1 MSENPKCN
9 SQIMDLLTHKASLKQ
24 EIFRKGKDYFNSL
37 KKVAEQI
44 ATDLDCEVCE
54 VDEAVKISYKVEGT
68 YEFELQ
74 FGGDLLLFNMHTNV
88 FTFDKKHKIHRTG
101 YVREDG
107 DRAYFC
113 MINIYNFLADS
124 LKYNRRD
131 DEGILLGRI
140 FINREGHFFVEGPK
154 QIGFLFNHL
163 ETQVTNEESL
173 KMIVEAI
180 MIYSLEYDLTVP
192 DYRSVMQVSVRQVQA
207 MSDEL
212 QLKTAK
218 KVELGYYSRMQKD

>member
-1 MSENPKCN
+1 ME
-9 SQIMDLLTHKASLKQ
+9 LLTHKASLKQ
-24 EIFRKGKDYFNSL
+24 EIFRKGKEYFNTL
-37 KKVAEQI
+37 KKVAGQM
-44 ATDLDCEVCE
+44 ASDLDCEVCE
-54 VDEAVKISYKVEGT
+54 VDDAVKISYREEGT

-88 FTFDKKHKIHRTG
+88 FSFDKGHKIYNTG
-101 YVREDG
+101 YIKEDG
-107 DRAYFC
+107 DRGYFC

-124 LKYNRRD
+124 LRYNRKD
-131 DEGILLGRI
+131 DGGILLGRI
-140 FINREGHFFVEGPK
+140 FINREGHYMVEGPK
-154 QIGFLFNHL
+154 QIGYLFNHL
-163 ETQVTNEESL
+163 QTQVADAESL
-173 KMIVEAI
+173 KKIIEAV

-212 QLKTAK
+212 HLKTTK